1 MSSYHID
8 IFLTIFL
15 FAKEHQKRQIKK
27 NRKKDA
33 QRMEKGAQRIE
44 KGAQRMEKGAQRIEK
59 GAPAF
64 GTPFSTTTVLLYFYG
79 LSVNTDTRPL
89 SSVACAVSSSLV
101 ADVSSAAAELF

>member
-1 MSSYHID
+1 MRYNTVSSYHID

-33 QRMEKGAQRIE
+33 KRME

>member
-1 MSSYHID
+1 MRYNTVSSYHID

-33 QRMEKGAQRIE
+33 QRME

>member
-27 NRKKDA
+27 NRKKD
-33 QRMEKGAQRIE
+33 
-44 KGAQRMEKGAQRIEK
+44 AQRMEKGAQRIEK

>member
-33 QRMEKGAQRIE
+33 QRME